1 MSADNPKFG
10 SFRAFYLSN
19 NAYLTLTETTDT
31 KATDTKAT
39 DPKAKADNSANSK
52 RPNSSS
58 RGGRRRGRGR
68 GGNKKWT
75 VDQFVV
81 EPQEGKVRFHDFD
94 LPLPLLR
101 GVQSAGFSYC
111 TPIQGA
117 SLPHTLRGHDMVGK
131 AQTGT
136 GKTAAFLISTISDL
150 INHPI
155 EDERYMGEARALI
168 LAPTRELAIQ
178 IGEDAEQLVHH
189 TDLKVHTLVGGMDY
203 AKQLQKMQ
211 KKHCDILV
219 GTPGRLMD
227 FANNKDIHLDQVEVL
242 VIDEADRMLDMGF
255 IPQVRRLV
263 RLTPPREDRQTLL
276 FSATFTPEVL
286 RLSEQWTDK
295 PVMLEMEPERVATDT
310 VEQKI
315 FITTASEKFNLLQNI
330 LRDEAVD
337 SVMVFANRRDICRTL
352 YERLK
357 KQGFRVGLIA
367 GDVPQNRRMKTLESF
382 KNGSLKVMVAT
393 DVAGRG
399 IHVNGVSHVVN
410 FTLPE
415 EPEDYVHRI
424 GRTGRAGQTGISV
437 SFACEDDAF
446 LLEPIEKLLDMKL
459 PCTMPDEALL
469 ADVPAPVRK
478 RPPAAKKDAPAADT
492 SSPKAVKEEPASKE
506 PVSKKPV
513 SKEPAA
519 KDTVEAEL
527 VEETPVEEKS
537 AEVKPLEEKAVEEQ
551 PVQDEP
557 SKSEPV
563 EEQQS
568 PKQAQEK
575 PE

>member
-1 MSADNPKFG
+1 MTES
-10 SFRAFYLSN
+10 
-19 NAYLTLTETTDT
+19 TET
-31 KATDTKAT
+31 
-39 DPKAKADNSANSK
+39 KAKPDNGTNNKPSN
-52 RPNSSS
+52 SS

-68 GGNKKWT
+68 GGNKKWS

-101 GVQSAGFSYC
+101 GIQSAGFSYC

-150 INHPI
+150 LNHPI

-178 IGEDAEQLVHH
+178 IGEDAEQLVKH

-203 AKQLQKMQ
+203 AKQLQKVQ
-211 KKHCDILV
+211 KNHCDILV

-227 FANNKDIHLDQVEVL
+227 FANNRDIHLDQVEVL

-330 LRDEAVD
+330 LKDDAVE

-357 KQGFRVGLIA
+357 KKGFKVGLIA

-469 ADVPAPVRK
+469 ADVPSPAHK
-478 RPPAAKKDAPAADT
+478 RPPAPKKDAPKKETPKKEAPVAEPAREETAEAVPVQQPSVEEKPAAEKT
-492 SSPKAVKEEPASKE
+492 AEAELVTEEPVEVESVEIESKTEEAPTAEPVKEEPAKE
-506 PVSKKPV
+506 
-513 SKEPAA
+513 
-519 KDTVEAEL
+519 EAPL
-527 VEETPVEEKS
+527 
-537 AEVKPLEEKAVEEQ
+537 AEA
-551 PVQDEP
+551 PVQDAPQE
-557 SKSEPV
+557 SQV
-563 EEQQS
+563 D
-568 PKQAQEK
+568 QEK
-575 PE
+575 PAE

>member
-1 MSADNPKFG
+1 
-10 SFRAFYLSN
+10 
-19 NAYLTLTETTDT
+19 
-31 KATDTKAT
+31 
-39 DPKAKADNSANSK
+39 
-52 RPNSSS
+52 
-58 RGGRRRGRGR
+58 
-68 GGNKKWT
+68 
-75 VDQFVV
+75 
-81 EPQEGKVRFHDFD
+81 
-94 LPLPLLR
+94 
-101 GVQSAGFSYC
+101 
-111 TPIQGA
+111 
-117 SLPHTLRGHDMVGK
+117 
-131 AQTGT
+131 
-136 GKTAAFLISTISDL
+136 
-150 INHPI
+150 
-155 EDERYMGEARALI
+155 MGEARALI

-178 IGEDAEQLVHH
+178 IADDAEQLVKH
-189 TDLKVHTLVGGMDY
+189 TDLNVHCLVGGMDY
-203 AKQLQKMQ
+203 AKQLQKIQ

-219 GTPGRLMD
+219 GTPGRLLD
-227 FANNKDIHLDQVEVL
+227 FANNRDIHLDQVEVL

-315 FITTASEKFNLLQNI
+315 FITTANEKFNLLQNI
-330 LRDEAVD
+330 LNDDAVE
-337 SVMVFANRRDICRTL
+337 SVMVFANRRDVCRTL

-357 KQGFRVGLIA
+357 KQGFKVGLIA

-410 FTLPE
+410 YTLPE

-469 ADVPAPVRK
+469 ADVPAPARK
-478 RPPAAKKDAPAADT
+478 PSAAKKSASKKKSVEKEAAQKEASDDQEIKQKPSVKAVPVVEAQPVGEKPAEEQPAVEELANDETAEAEPKKEKPKTEEAPREEAT
-492 SSPKAVKEEPASKE
+492 ESEPAVKEA
-506 PVSKKPV
+506 PV
-513 SKEPAA
+513 
-519 KDTVEAEL
+519 AE
-527 VEETPVEEKS
+527 VPTEETSQASSDDRKEA
-537 AEVKPLEEKAVEEQ
+537 AE
-551 PVQDEP
+551 
-557 SKSEPV
+557 
-563 EEQQS
+563 
-568 PKQAQEK
+568 
-575 PE
+575 